1 MAYINTFEKNIYY
14 EIHGAKNETVLLYLH
29 GGPGAS
35 CLDFYNTAELLSKEL
50 QVISFDQYGV
60 LRSEAITENEHY
72 SMDIQAD
79 MIEQMRRNLNIN
91 HWSVLGHSY
100 GGALAVYYANKYPD
114 SVDNILLEC
123 PSLYFPD
130 SAKSVADYVSDY
142 INQAEDPEAIQLCRK
157 VSTFH
162 YQNCDVL
169 IDLIKLLGYVKDPK
183 LRNYLHGISYEAYLA
198 SFSTEGITND
208 MWAKSELHLSN
219 LLKDD
224 AIVDNYL
231 PVLKGL
237 NKPALL
243 LKGKYDPA
251 CSNNQTRYIQGLSNA
266 TIVEFSNSGHFPRI
280 EETEKY
286 IETVLQFF
294 KGTKEYS

>member
-1 MAYINTFEKNIYY
+1 MAYINALGKNIYY
-14 EIHGAKNETVLLYLH
+14 EIHGATNETVLLYLH

-35 CLDFYNTAELLSKEL
+35 CLDFCNTAEILSKEL

-60 LRSEAITENEHY
+60 LRSEAIAENEPY

-79 MIEQMRRNLNIN
+79 MIEEMRRKLNVK

-100 GGALAVYYANKYPD
+100 GGALAVLYANKYSD
-114 SVDNILLEC
+114 SVDKIILEC
-123 PSLYFPD
+123 PSLNFAD
-130 SAKSVADYVSDY
+130 SAKSIAAYVSDY
-142 INQAEDPEAIQLCRK
+142 INQTGDSVAIEHCQK
-157 VSTFH
+157 MKTFD

-169 IDLIKLLGYVKDPK
+169 VELIKLLGYVKDMK
-183 LRNYLHGISYEAYLA
+183 LRNYLHGISYEEYMA
-198 SFSTEGITND
+198 SFSTAGITND
-208 MWAKSELHLSN
+208 MWAKSEMHLSN
-219 LLKDD
+219 LLKDG

-237 NKPALL
+237 NKPILL

-251 CSNNQTRYIQGLSNA
+251 CSNNQTQYIKGLSNA
-266 TIVEFSNSGHFPRI
+266 NVVEFHNSGHFPRI

-286 IETVLQFF
+286 IEMILNFF
-294 KGTKEYS
+294 ENTHS